1 MGGVGRWGI
10 WAWGNPKCLR
20 AYKIA
25 SMNCAEFLDRYTE
38 FRDGLVA
45 APRELRRFQRHLAV
59 CAQCRE
65 YDTSVRRGVLALQ
78 ALGTIEPSRNFRR
91 RLDARLHRE
100 RVQSAGPVFARPGR
114 VAAALLVAVSLVL
127 LAREGSRRP
136 HAVPPPLL
144 PPVAFPKPVAN
155 AGVPFV
161 TFQDPRASV
170 IAGNPRPYGTA
181 FVEPA
186 SAGR

>member
-1 MGGVGRWGI
+1 MQ
-10 WAWGNPKCLR
+10 
-20 AYKIA
+20 
-25 SMNCAEFLDRYTE
+25 CAEFLDRYSD
-38 FRDGLVA
+38 FRDGLVT

-65 YDTSVRRGVLALQ
+65 YDTAVRRGVLALQ
-78 ALGTIEPSRNFRR
+78 VLGTIAPSSGFRR
-91 RLDARLHRE
+91 RLDERLRRE
-100 RVQSAGPVFARPGR
+100 RALAMEPVTSRHGGI
-114 VAAALLVAVSLVL
+114 AAALLVAVSLTL
-127 LAREGSRRP
+127 LAFEATRRP
-136 HAVPPPLL
+136 RPLAAPAL

-170 IAGNPRPYGTA
+170 VAGNPRPYGTA